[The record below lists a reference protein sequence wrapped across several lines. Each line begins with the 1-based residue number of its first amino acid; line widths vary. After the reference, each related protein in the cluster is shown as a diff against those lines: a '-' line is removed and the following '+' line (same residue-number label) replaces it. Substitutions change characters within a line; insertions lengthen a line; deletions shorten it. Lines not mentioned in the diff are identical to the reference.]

1 MKHSWR
7 EYKIGDFLERQYDSV
22 LIDDLLKY
30 KRITIRTKGQGIELR
45 DETSGAEIGTKNQ
58 FRAQSDQFL
67 LSKIDAMNGA
77 FGIVPKKCNGGIITG
92 NFWTYNINEEL
103 IRKEYLQLLC
113 IKQTFTEFSIAAS
126 EGTTNRKY
134 LREDKFL
141 NLSIYLPP
149 LTEQQR
155 IVSKIE
161 GVKTK
166 LDKIKELRAKQENEI
181 AVFRNSIFLNLQN
194 KYDNIPIANVL
205 IANREVVKLNP
216 DATYKQVTVKMG
228 HKGVKLRG
236 LIKGSE
242 IGSVQFLAK
251 ENDFIISKID
261 ARNGAMG
268 MIPADL
274 EGGVVTNDFPLF
286 SFTDDVDPK
295 FFYYFSNTYYFDEA
309 CKKASEG
316 TTNRKRLKMNRFLD
330 ILIPLPSIGEQIKI
344 VKSLEYLGDIKQ
356 AYIQQNQ
363 QLTELLPSLLDKAFK
378 GELTYAEQEE
388 NLRIAAEPTTNYLT
402 VVKSNIPENKK
413 SFAKQVLGGKIVS
426 QFREDK
432 YFTHIKFQ
440 KLQYIAEHIIEEDL
454 NWNYY
459 RQSAGPY
466 DNKFMHSVIL
476 NLTRNKWFEEK
487 NYKFYPLDKATD
499 IDNYYQNYFGNKSD
513 KLNKLFCLLKN
524 ASEKFCEAVAT
535 IYAVW
540 NNHIIQN
547 QQFNKER
554 IKSDF
559 FAWSNRKENLFT
571 DDEFEKALLWMQKNS
586 IEPTGFGQLIKE
598 RK

>member
-7 EYKIGDFLERQYDSV
+7 EYKIGDFLERQYDGV
-22 LIDDLLKY
+22 FIDDLLKY
-30 KRITIRTKGQGIELR
+30 KRITIRTRGQGIELR
-45 DETSGAEIGTKNQ
+45 DEISGAEIGTKNQ
-58 FRAQSDQFL
+58 FRAKTDQFL

-77 FGIVPKKCNGGIITG
+77 FGIVPKECNGGIITG

-113 IKQTFTEFSIAAS
+113 IKQTFTEFSLAAS

-141 NLSIYLPP
+141 NLSIPLPP
-149 LTEQQR
+149 LSEQQL

-166 LDKIKELRAKQENEI
+166 LDQIKELRAEQENDI
-181 AVFRNSIFLNLQN
+181 AILRNSLFIELQKKFEN
-194 KYDNIPIANVL
+194 VPISQVL
-205 IANREVVKLNP
+205 VANRNVVKLNP
-216 DATYKQVTVKMG
+216 DENYKQVTVKME

-236 LIKGSE
+236 YIKGSN
-242 IGSVQFLAK
+242 IGSIQFLAN
-251 ENDFIISKID
+251 ENNFIISKID

-274 EGGVVTNDFPLF
+274 DGGVVTNDFPLF
-286 SFTDDVDPK
+286 SFEKNVDPK
-295 FFYYFSNTYYFDEA
+295 FFYYFSNTNYFDDA

-330 ILIPLPSIGEQIKI
+330 ILIPLPNIEEQVNI
-344 VKSLEYLGDIKQ
+344 VKLLERINDIMQ
-356 AYIQQNQ
+356 IHIHQEQE
-363 QLTELLPSLLDKAFK
+363 LTELMPSLLDKAFK

-388 NLRIAAEPTTNYLT
+388 CLPIAAEPTLNYFAFK
-402 VVKSNIPENKK
+402 KSNIPENKK

-426 QFREDK
+426 LFCNDK
-432 YFTHIKFQ
+432 NFTHIKFQ
-440 KLQYIAEHIIEEDL
+440 KLQYMAEHVIEEDL
-454 NWNYY
+454 HWNYY

-466 DNKFMHSVIL
+466 DNKFMHSVIF
-476 NLTRNKWFEEK
+476 NLSRNKWFAEK
-487 NYKFYPLDKATD
+487 DYKFYPLEKAIE
-499 IDNYYQNYFGNKSD
+499 IDNYYQSYFGNKSD

-540 NNHIIQN
+540 NNHIIQS
-547 QQFNKER
+547 QQFDKEK
-554 IKSDF
+554 IKTDF
-559 FAWSNRKENLFT
+559 FAWSNRKENIFT